1 MVLLANVTCII
12 KLYLN
17 VIRVSVGML
26 IFASWVDIKS
36 KFLVL
41 FSEFFVFCWSLA
53 FKNIWSDYFFGVSF
67 SLYDL
72 LNIQLPYVFLVALMC
87 CIYGFRFEMD
97 KVRLC
102 WLHSSNVKMRLC
114 KSLCK
119 IVLLLSVI
127 VPFTG
132 ILILSNWLTALLQI
146 VYYLINVAN
155 DPYWFEFHTFFII
168 F

>member
-26 IFASWVDIKS
+26 IFASRVDIKS

-41 FSEFFVFCWSLA
+41 FSEFFLLEFSVQNHLKC
-53 FKNIWSDYFFGVSF
+53 DYFFGVSF

-87 CIYGFRFEMD
+87 CIYGFRFEID

-102 WLHSSNVKMRLC
+102 
-114 KSLCK
+114 
-119 IVLLLSVI
+119 
-127 VPFTG
+127 
-132 ILILSNWLTALLQI
+132 
-146 VYYLINVAN
+146 
-155 DPYWFEFHTFFII
+155 
-168 F
+168 